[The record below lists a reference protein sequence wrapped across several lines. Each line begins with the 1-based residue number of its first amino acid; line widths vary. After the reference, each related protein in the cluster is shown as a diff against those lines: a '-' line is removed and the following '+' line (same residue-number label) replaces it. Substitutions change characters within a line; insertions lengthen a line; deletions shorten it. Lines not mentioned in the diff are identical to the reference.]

1 MTTEHTDFYAILG
14 VAPSATQVEISCAYR
29 TLLRRHHPDTRS
41 TGDQPQSAR
50 SDAALQHV
58 IAAYAVL
65 HDPLRRAEYD
75 RTATSEHNQP
85 GTDRSRRRTTT
96 ADTAGHPSSPARSAG
111 TRAPERLTSSD

>member
-14 VAPSATQVEISCAYR
+14 VEPSATQDEISRAYR

-75 RTATSEHNQP
+75 RTATSRAHP
-85 GTDRSRRRTTT
+85 TGHRRQQAPDLYGRYGLPPIV
-96 ADTAGHPSSPARSAG
+96 AGPVRWHPSR
-111 TRAPERLTSSD
+111 

>member
-14 VAPSATQVEISCAYR
+14 VEPSATQVEISCAYR

-75 RTATSEHNQP
+75 RTATSRAHP
-85 GTDRSRRRTTT
+85 TGHRRQQAPDHHGRYGRPPIV
-96 ADTAGHPSSPARSAG
+96 AGPVRWHPTP
-111 TRAPERLTSSD
+111 